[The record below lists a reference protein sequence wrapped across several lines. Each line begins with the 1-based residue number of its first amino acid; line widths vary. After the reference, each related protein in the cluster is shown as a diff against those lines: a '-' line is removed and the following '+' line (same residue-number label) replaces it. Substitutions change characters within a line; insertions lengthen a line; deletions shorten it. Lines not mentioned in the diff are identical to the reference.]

1 VLGGGG
7 GGTLTCSAN
16 LAVVEEDTKVSSLD
30 SSGHI
35 SVGEDDVGGL
45 AAQLEGNSL
54 QVGVSSCAH
63 DQVANFGTAYE
74 LNCKSISKD

>member
-1 VLGGGG
+1 MLGGGG

-45 AAQLEGNSL
+45 AAQLEGNPL
-54 QVGVSSCAH
+54 QVGVSCRAH
-63 DQVANFGTAYE
+63 DQVTNFGTAYE
-74 LNCKSISKD
+74 LNCKSISID